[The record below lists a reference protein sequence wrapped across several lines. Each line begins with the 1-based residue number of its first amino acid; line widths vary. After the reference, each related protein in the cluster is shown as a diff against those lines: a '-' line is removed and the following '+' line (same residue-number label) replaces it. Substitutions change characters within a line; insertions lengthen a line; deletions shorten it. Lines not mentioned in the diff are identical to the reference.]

1 MRRVVS
7 GRWSVF
13 SSCGRLSCLLLIASC
28 LLLSCSVPNL
38 EEQDCREARDVVR
51 EFYSF
56 HFGNDMHPSADNVRL
71 REKYLTGRLKD
82 NLLTAPATD
91 LDYFTATSDLPKAF
105 RVGGCTVNTP
115 GQTVNFDVLLFW
127 KDDKRTEQKHIS
139 VAVRKENDKWLIDM
153 VD

>member
-1 MRRVVS
+1 MKEVV
-7 GRWSVF
+7 GDRWSVV
-13 SSCGRLSCLLLIASC
+13 SACGRLFCLLLIATC

-38 EEQDCREARDVVR
+38 EEPDCREARDVVR

-56 HFGNDMHPSADNVRL
+56 HFGNDMHPSADNIRL

-82 NLLTAPATD
+82 YLLAVPTKE

-105 RVGGCTVNTP
+105 RVGECKIITP
-115 GQTVNFDVLLFW
+115 GQSVNFDVLLFW
-127 KDDKRTEQKHIS
+127 KDDTRSEQRHIS
-139 VAVRKENDKWLIDM
+139 IAMKKENDKWLIDA

>member
-1 MRRVVS
+1 MRAVVR
-7 GRWSVF
+7 GQWSMF
-13 SSCGRLSCLLLIASC
+13 RSCGLLSCLLLIANC

-71 REKYLTGRLKD
+71 REKYLTSRLKD
-82 NLLTAPATD
+82 NLLNAPATD
-91 LDYFTATSDLPKAF
+91 VDYFTATSDLPKAF
-105 RVGGCTVNTP
+105 RVGGCTVNAP
-115 GQTVNFDVLLFW
+115 GQSVNFDVLLFW

-139 VAVRKENDKWLIDM
+139 VAVRKENEKWLIDR

>member
-13 SSCGRLSCLLLIASC
+13 SSCERLSCFLLIASC
-28 LLLSCSVPNL
+28 VLLSCSVPNL